1 MKTWN
6 IMQLRNFSESGHG
19 PVVHPD
25 VRFRVSLA
33 QRGHYCVT
41 MARAFTH
48 MLDKMEILQPK
59 ENNVRGWFICLAG
72 ASLPARVQ
80 VPFEV
85 AALSQLTWLPL
96 WGASLIPIVLPY
108 IQRRTGGDLIFLWCP
123 TFLGL
128 TDCGRESWTTHF
140 FSRARVVRG
149 DWLFLGTEW
158 NVTLGCSVTC
168 SPSGSSPR
176 TCGAFILSLLHYH
189 IIYFISENTCSIT
202 TIMAA
207 LMHTRRRCVK
217 NKIKQ
222 NMELSRKK
230 NVKDD

>member
-1 MKTWN
+1 MVHLPCRGIPSCEGSGPFWGGRSLTPHLTRS
-6 IMQLRNFSESGHG
+6 LRSQSYSDCLSWHTAEDWGWSEFSPTSYFSG
-19 PVVHPD
+19 P
-25 VRFRVSLA
+25 
-33 QRGHYCVT
+33 YC
-41 MARAFTH
+41 
-48 MLDKMEILQPK
+48 
-59 ENNVRGWFICLAG
+59 
-72 ASLPARVQ
+72 
-80 VPFEV
+80 
-85 AALSQLTWLPL
+85 L
-96 WGASLIPIVLPY
+96 WKG
-108 IQRRTGGDLIFLWCP
+108 
-123 TFLGL
+123 
-128 TDCGRESWTTHF
+128 TTHF
-140 FSRARVVRG
+140 FSRARLVRV

-176 TCGAFILSLLHYH
+176 TCGAFVLSLLHYH

-207 LMHTRRRCVK
+207 LMHTRRRRVK